1 MELSKNKMAFLEN
14 IKQFATGKTESE
26 RKQSA
31 TANLIIRRKA
41 RAAAFRE
48 KEKQEI
54 RLATAR
60 EKSYYDRKVQALNKP
75 KQFMGS
81 GSGLD
86 YFREQPRVEQTQ
98 QQSKSVVKYVKIKK
112 GKKKGT
118 YKKLNVRHKIQQ
130 PTQQPQK
137 RFDVIGRSSG
147 GNGFRVI

>member
-1 MELSKNKMAFLEN
+1 MTFIEN
-14 IKQFATGKTESE
+14 IKQIATGKTKVE

-31 TANLIIRRKA
+31 AVNLIIRRKA

-54 RLATAR
+54 RFATA
-60 EKSYYDRKVQALNKP
+60 KQKAVYDSKIKALNKP
-75 KQFMGS
+75 KQFMGI

-86 YFREQPRVEQTQ
+86 YLREQPMVKQTQ
-98 QQSKSVVKYVKIKK
+98 QQGKSVVKYVKIKK

-118 YKKLNVRHKIQQ
+118 YKKVSIKQK
-130 PTQQPQK
+130 TQPQTKQHPQQTK
-137 RFDVIGRSSG
+137 RFDVIGGGLG

>member
-1 MELSKNKMAFLEN
+1 MTFIEN
-14 IKQFATGKTESE
+14 IKQIATGKTKVE

-31 TANLIIRRKA
+31 AANLIIRRKA

-54 RLATAR
+54 RFATA
-60 EKSYYDRKVQALNKP
+60 KQKAVYDRKVKALNES
-75 KQFMGS
+75 KQFMGP

-86 YFREQPRVEQTQ
+86 YFREQPRVKQAQ

-118 YKKLNVRHKIQQ
+118 YKKVMVKQKTQ
-130 PTQQPQK
+130 PQPKQQPQQTK
-137 RFDVIGRSSG
+137 RFDVIGGSSS